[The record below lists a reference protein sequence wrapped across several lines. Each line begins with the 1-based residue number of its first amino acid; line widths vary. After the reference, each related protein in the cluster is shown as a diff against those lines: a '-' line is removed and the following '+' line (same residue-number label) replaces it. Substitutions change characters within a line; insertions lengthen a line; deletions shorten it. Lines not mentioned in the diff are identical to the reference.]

1 MATPSGVGISN
12 GIPMPIVFFYICY
25 VIFYNFGF
33 KMSMGLSHLDAE
45 VVVWF
50 SSAYKGTPESQNA
63 AKKHT

>member
-1 MATPSGVGISN
+1 MRKI
-12 GIPMPIVFFYICY
+12 
-25 VIFYNFGF
+25 YNRSIADKNKKTIKSDQLF
-33 KMSMGLSHLDAE
+33 SSLYRYQGLSHLDAE